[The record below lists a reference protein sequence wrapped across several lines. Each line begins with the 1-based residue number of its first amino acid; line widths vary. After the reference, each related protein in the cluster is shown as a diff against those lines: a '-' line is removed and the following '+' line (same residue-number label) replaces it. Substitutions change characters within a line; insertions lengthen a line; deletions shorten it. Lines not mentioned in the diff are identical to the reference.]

1 MTLPLPMLTS
11 EEEKFLLYWE
21 ANRTKEQSLFRQLLP
36 GLSFG
41 LIIGLAILLNFI
53 SGWYTRANMV
63 ANSQSTPIVLV
74 IGLFIIA
81 IFCSIFYKRH
91 KWEMNEQHFLELKF
105 KKENQDSL
113 ADKQQNSDN
122 NSPLN

>member
-1 MTLPLPMLTS
+1 MLTS

-41 LIIGLAILLNFI
+41 LIIGVAILLNFV
-53 SGWYTRANMV
+53 SGWYKRANMV

-91 KWEMNEQHFLELKF
+91 KWEMNEQHFLELKL
-105 KKENQDSL
+105 KKENQNSL

-122 NSPLN
+122 NSPLS